1 MSYMADELHG
11 ICGMM
16 PAFSTPD
23 ASDLTATQTVDVEN
37 LQEGVERI
45 IKDGGVDMI
54 ATTGSFGQCY
64 NLFWEE
70 FQTLVRASIEAV
82 NDRVPL
88 MVGVTSANPRETYQK
103 IKFVREAGGEGVLV
117 GLPYYDPLPIRDI
130 PTFYRTVS
138 EAFPDLSI
146 MVYHNPENHRVY
158 MPVGV
163 FRELV
168 KLPNVVAMKDGR
180 RDTRDFM
187 DLHDI
192 IQGKISDFVHILQ
205 VYPFYE
211 MGAAGCWSYHIW
223 QGPWPVIALRDAA
236 IAGDTEKQR
245 TIIGEMRAGGVAG
258 RPTELADY
266 VAMGPQRPPRSWIEA
281 FPEEAAKNTE
291 RAREALAGWLA
302 LCEKYRPEVEARR
315 AARNWEEPAPLKR

>member
-1 MSYMADELHG
+1 MSYTAGELHG

-16 PAFSTPD
+16 PAFSTPN
-23 ASDLTATQTVDVEN
+23 ASDITATETVDVEN
-37 LQEGVERI
+37 LEEGVDRI

-70 FQTLVRASIEAV
+70 FQTLVRASIEVV
-82 NDRVPL
+82 NKRVPL
-88 MVGVTSANPRETYQK
+88 MVGVTSANARETYQK

-117 GLPYYDPLPIRDI
+117 GLPYYDSLPVRDI
-130 PTFYRTVS
+130 PTFYRTIS
-138 EAFPDLSI
+138 ELFPDISI
-146 MVYHNPENHRVY
+146 MVYHNPENHRVHI
-158 MPVGV
+158 PVPV

-168 KLPNVVAMKDGR
+168 RLPNVVAMKDGR
-180 RDTRDFM
+180 RETREFM

-192 IQGKISDFVHILQ
+192 IQGKIADFVHILQ

-245 TIIGEMRAGGVAG
+245 AIIGEMRAGGVAG
-258 RPTELADY
+258 RPSELADY
-266 VAMGPQRPPRSWIEA
+266 VTMGPPRPPFSWIQA
-281 FPEEAAKNTE
+281 VPEEATKSAE
-291 RAREALAGWLA
+291 RARKAVAGWSA
-302 LCEKYRPEVEARR
+302 LCEKYRPGVEARK
-315 AARNWEEPAPLKR
+315 AAHP